1 VNPPVIVRLLALLL
15 VCLPALAAA
24 QTEEASAEG
33 EELLEGEELPPPE
46 RSRKLKKALKKVR
59 DKEWP
64 VASLALHK
72 VLQDEE
78 DAYFHT
84 EVRYYLAFTLEQ
96 MGLNYSAL
104 EEYNRY
110 LLDVEPGHKLIP
122 KALARSV
129 SLGRQM
135 DAGWILAPGLARLDT
150 SLVTKGLQGPAMYW
164 VGRMHFEE
172 RNLMVAQAYLSLVP
186 KDTEYYAQA
195 RMLEGI
201 TMVSDGKP
209 VEAIAPLTAAYQAS
223 DRHAADNTWEVTN
236 LNLGRAY
243 YAIGNFER
251 SIEHFEATPR
261 DSALWFESLYEASWA
276 YFRLG
281 RLSGALSHL
290 QSVDSPFFEGT
301 YHPEATLLRIL
312 IFYYLCKYIDGQ
324 DMLNDFTA
332 ENYPIQEALEKAIR
346 KAESDPEAL
355 FDALYQ
361 WKTARKDTSLKL
373 PESVKQWFATDESLI
388 RIGDYVAGI
397 DAELA
402 ATDRIKTGW
411 QKSELRTDLEGQL
424 KKRKRDAVQDKGREA
439 LAKLTGM
446 HAVLGG
452 HLGSSE
458 LYKVEMITAEKNIY
472 DAAYQGRLM
481 DRIATRKSDSS
492 VQQGY
497 RFWPFQ
503 GEYWVDELGW
513 YEVNTINECLVI
525 TK

>member
-1 VNPPVIVRLLALLL
+1 MIVRLLALLL
-15 VCLPALAAA
+15 VCLPVAAVA
-24 QTEEASAEG
+24 QTEEAPAEG
-33 EELLEGEELPPPE
+33 EELEELPPPE
-46 RSRKLKKALKKVR
+46 RSRKLKKALKKVK

-78 DAYFHT
+78 DAYYHT
-84 EVRYYLAFTLEQ
+84 EVRYYLAYTLEQ
-96 MGLNYSAL
+96 MGLSYSAL

-110 LLDVEPGHKLIP
+110 LLDVEPGHALIP
-122 KALARSV
+122 KALKRSV

-135 DAGWILAPGLARLDT
+135 EAGWILAPGLARLDT

-164 VGRMHFEE
+164 VGRHHFEDG
-172 RNLMVAQAYLSLVP
+172 NLMVAQAYLSLVP

-201 TMVSDGKP
+201 TMVSGGKP
-209 VEAIAPLTAAYQAS
+209 VEAIAPLTAAYQAA
-223 DRHAADNTWEVTN
+223 DRYGVDQRTWEVAN
-236 LNLGRAY
+236 INLGRAY

-251 SIEHFEATPR
+251 AIEHFEATPR
-261 DSALWFESLYEASWA
+261 ESALWFESLYEASWA

-290 QSVDSPFFEGT
+290 QSVDSPFFKGT

-312 IFYYLCKYIDGQ
+312 IFYYLCKYISGQ
-324 DMLNDFTA
+324 EMLDDFT
-332 ENYPIQEALEKAIR
+332 EEHYPIQEALDKAIR

-355 FDALYQ
+355 FDALYA
-361 WKTARKDTSLKL
+361 WKTAKKDTKLKL
-373 PESVKQWFATDESLI
+373 PDPVKQWFSTDESLVA
-388 RIGDYVAGI
+388 IGDYVAGI

-402 ATDRIKTGW
+402 AIDRLKTGW
-411 QKSELRTDLEGQL
+411 QKSALRKDLEGHL
-424 KKRKRDAVQDKGREA
+424 KDRKRDAVEDKGREA
-439 LAKLTGM
+439 LAKLTSM

-481 DRIATRKSDSS
+481 DRIATRKADSS

>member
-1 VNPPVIVRLLALLL
+1 MIVRLLALLL
-15 VCLPALAAA
+15 LCLPATALAQA
-24 QTEEASAEG
+24 EEAPADGVDG
-33 EELLEGEELPPPE
+33 EELEELPPPE
-46 RSRKLKKALKKVR
+46 RSRKLKKALKKVK

-78 DAYFHT
+78 DAYYHT
-84 EVRYYLAFTLEQ
+84 EVRYYLAYTLEQ

-104 EEYNRY
+104 EEYNRF
-110 LLDVEPGHKLIP
+110 LLDVEPGESLIP
-122 KALARSV
+122 KALTRSV

-172 RNLMVAQAYLSLVP
+172 GNPMVAQAYLSLVP
-186 KDTEYYAQA
+186 KDTEYYAHA

-201 TMVSDGKP
+201 SMVGTGKP
-209 VEAIAPLTAAYQAS
+209 VEAIAPLTAAYQAA
-223 DRHAADNTWEVTN
+223 DRYGADQRTWEVAN

-290 QSVDSPFFEGT
+290 QSVDSPFFEDT

-324 DMLNDFTA
+324 VMLNEFTE
-332 ENYPIQEALEKAIR
+332 ENYPIQEALQKAIR
-346 KAESDPEAL
+346 KAESDPGALFEAL
-355 FDALYQ
+355 YA
-361 WKTARKDTSLKL
+361 WKTAKKDTKLKL
-373 PESVKQWFATDESLI
+373 PDSVKQWFATDESLVS
-388 RIGDYVAGI
+388 IGGYVAGI

-402 ATDRIKTGW
+402 AIDRLKTGW
-411 QKSELRTDLEGQL
+411 QKSELRTDLERHL
-424 KKRKRDAVQDKGREA
+424 KDRGRDAVEDKGREA
-439 LAKLTGM
+439 LAKLTSM

-481 DRIATRKSDSS
+481 DRIATRKADAS

>member
-1 VNPPVIVRLLALLL
+1 VIAPWRTGLLTLIL
-15 VCLPALAAA
+15 VALPAVGSTQTGDAAA
-24 QTEEASAEG
+24 EGDEG
-33 EELLEGEELPPPE
+33 EEIEETPPE
-46 RSRKLKKALKKVR
+46 RSRKLRKALKKVK

-64 VASLALHK
+64 LASLALYK
-72 VLQDEE
+72 VLQGED
-78 DAYFHT
+78 DAYYHT
-84 EVRYYLAFTLEQ
+84 EVRYYLAFSLEQ
-96 MGLNYSAL
+96 MGLSYSAL

-110 LLDVEPGHKLIP
+110 LLDVEPDASLIP
-122 KALARSV
+122 KALKRSV

-135 DAGWILAPGLARLDT
+135 DAGWMLAPGLSRLDT
-150 SLVTKGLQGPAMYW
+150 SLVSKGLQGPAMYW
-164 VGRMHFEE
+164 VGRMHFEQ
-172 RNLMVAQAYLSLVP
+172 RNVMVAQAYLSLVP
-186 KDTEYYAQA
+186 KDTEFYAQA
-195 RMLEGI
+195 RMLEGLAL
-201 TMVSDGKP
+201 VADGKP
-209 VEAIAPLTAAYQAS
+209 VEAIAPLTAAYQAT
-223 DRHAADNTWEVTN
+223 DRDAVDGRTWEVVN
-236 LNLGRAY
+236 INLGRAY

-251 SIEHFEATPR
+251 AIEHFEATPR

-290 QSVDSPFFEGT
+290 QSVDSPFFEDT

-312 IFYYLCKYIDGQ
+312 IFYFLCKYIDGQ
-324 DMLNDFTA
+324 DMLNEFTD
-332 ENYPIQEALEKAIR
+332 EHYPIQEGLDKAIR
-346 KAESDPEAL
+346 RAESDPALL
-355 FDALYQ
+355 FDALYA
-361 WKTARKDTSLKL
+361 WKTARKNTKLKL
-373 PESVKQWFATDESLI
+373 PGPIKQWFATDESLV

-397 DAELA
+397 DAEMA
-402 ATDRIKTGW
+402 AVDRLKTGW
-411 QKSELRTDLEGQL
+411 QKSELRRDLERQL
-424 KKRKRDAVQDKGREA
+424 KDRKTEAVEDKGRQA
-439 LAKLTGM
+439 LASLVAM
-446 HAVLGG
+446 HGALGS

-481 DRIATRKSDSS
+481 DKVATRKADSS